1 MKAVVLKKQVSL
13 VFTVVG
19 EIQALL
25 WHVELAGP
33 PAAAF
38 NSAVGHSNSTF
49 TQATVGINRICGALS
64 LNTCNKQ

>member
-49 TQATVGINRICGALS
+49 TQATVGIN
-64 LNTCNKQ
+64 